1 MTSTPART
9 PGRSAARTP
18 VVAPVVAPD
27 DPRAPDVLALLT
39 RHLELMHAQSD
50 PEDVHALDVD
60 ALRAPHVTFV
70 SARDAGT
77 DSTPGRLL
85 GVGALAEI
93 APGHGEVKSM
103 HVAADAR
110 RRGVAAALLDHVV
123 ALAVARGWA
132 RVSLE
137 TGSQDGFAPARALY
151 ARAGFVP
158 CPPFGSYRP
167 SPASAFLTLDLTRP
181 RGDRSDAPGPAGSAV
196 AGSRERA

>member
-1 MTSTPART
+1 MTST
-9 PGRSAARTP
+9 
-18 VVAPVVAPD
+18 PVVAPD

-60 ALRAPHVTFV
+60 GLCAPHVTFV
-70 SARDAGT
+70 GARDRASGA
-77 DSTPGRLL
+77 LL

-123 ALAVARGWA
+123 ALAVARGYA

-137 TGSQDGFAPARALY
+137 TGTQDGFAPARALY
-151 ARAGFVP
+151 ARAGFVG

-167 SPASAFLTLDLTRP
+167 SPASTFLTLDL
-181 RGDRSDAPGPAGSAV
+181 APGAQPAAGPATSAPGSTR
-196 AGSRERA
+196 SRGAR

>member
-1 MTSTPART
+1 MTTQPAPT
-9 PGRSAARTP
+9 IAT
-18 VVAPVVAPD
+18 D

-60 ALRAPHVTFV
+60 GLRAPHVTFL
-70 SARDAGT
+70 SAREGAGG
-77 DSTPGRLL
+77 SLL

-110 RRGVAAALLDHVV
+110 RRGIAAALLDHVV
-123 ALAVARGWA
+123 ALAAARGYA

-137 TGSQDGFAPARALY
+137 TGTQDGFAAARALY
-151 ARAGFVP
+151 VRAGFVT

-167 SPASAFLTLDLTRP
+167 SPASAFFTLDLAGRP
-181 RGDRSDAPGPAGSAV
+181 LSL
-196 AGSRERA
+196 